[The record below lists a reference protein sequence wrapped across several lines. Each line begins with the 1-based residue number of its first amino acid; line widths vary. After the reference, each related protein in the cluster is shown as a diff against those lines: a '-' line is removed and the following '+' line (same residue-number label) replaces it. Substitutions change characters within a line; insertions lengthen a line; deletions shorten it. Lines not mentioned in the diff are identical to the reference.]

1 MKQTHYRYLFGPV
14 PSRRFGRSL
23 GIDLTPHK
31 TCCFDCVF
39 CQLGRT
45 PTKTVARNE
54 YVPTETVLNELAGWF
69 RSGGE
74 ADYVT
79 LSGGGEPTLHTRFG
93 EVIEF
98 IRSRGTIPSVIL
110 TNGALLYLPEVR
122 AAAGLA
128 DIVKISLSAWDQA
141 SFEWINQPH
150 PQLSFDQM
158 LEGQK
163 TFRVQFGGQLWM
175 EVFLVKGM
183 NSSPEEVEKI
193 AALAREIAPD
203 RIHLNTAVRPPAE
216 EFVTALSNKQMAA
229 LMNLFQPTAEIIA
242 DFSTSRSKPV
252 QTTAAA
258 ILAMLKRRPC
268 TAQQIA
274 EGFGLHFN
282 EVPKYLGGLI
292 RENKIRVERRR
303 DEIYYHGCRYRH
315 AAVEHSTVPPPDT
328 VVQGREDKK

>member
-1 MKQTHYRYLFGPV
+1 MKLVNYRYLFGPV

-39 CQLGRT
+39 CQLGHT
-45 PTKTVARNE
+45 STKTVARDE
-54 YVPTETVLNELAGWF
+54 YVPTVAVLSELAEWF

-93 EVIEF
+93 QVLEF
-98 IRSRGTIPSVIL
+98 IRSRGTIPAVLL
-110 TNGALLYLPEVR
+110 TNGALLHLPEVR

-141 SFEWINQPH
+141 SFEWVNRPH

-163 TFRVQFGGQLWM
+163 TFRAQFGGQVWM
-175 EVFLVKGM
+175 EVFLVRGM
-183 NSSPEEVEKI
+183 NSSPVAVEKI
-193 AALAREIAPD
+193 AALARKIAPD
-203 RIHLNTAVRPPAE
+203 RIQLNTAVRPPTE
-216 EFVTALSNKQMAA
+216 EFVTALPIEQMAA
-229 LMNLFQPTAEIIA
+229 LTYLFQPTAEIIA
-242 DFSTSRSKPV
+242 DFSTPRSKPM
-252 QTTAAA
+252 QTNAAA

-268 TAQQIA
+268 TVQQIA

-282 EVPKYLGGLI
+282 EVSKYLGKLMN
-292 RENKIRVERRR
+292 ENKVRVERRK
-303 DEIYYHGCRYRH
+303 DVVYYH
-315 AAVEHSTVPPPDT
+315 AATKGS
-328 VVQGREDKK
+328 DKSADDY